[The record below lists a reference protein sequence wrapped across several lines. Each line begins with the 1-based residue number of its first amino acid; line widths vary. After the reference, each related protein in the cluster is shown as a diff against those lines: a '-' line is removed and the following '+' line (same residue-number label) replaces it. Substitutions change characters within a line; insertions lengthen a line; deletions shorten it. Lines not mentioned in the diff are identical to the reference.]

1 MHTCRLAR
9 RLIWRSHAAAHR
21 PLLPAVATGTVE
33 ERSIVEPVRRV
44 LKQKVRSRQL
54 LQRPQTG
61 PIGHGSKRRASTA
74 GNWVV
79 EWVTVL
85 ERAGNAG

>member
-1 MHTCRLAR
+1 MCWASASVYVVRNACSLPVAICAVH
-9 RLIWRSHAAAHR
+9 SHVCAAAHR

-54 LQRPQTG
+54 LRRLQSV
-61 PIGHGSKRRASTA
+61 GHG
-74 GNWVV
+74 VDLC
-79 EWVTVL
+79 VL
-85 ERAGNAG
+85 CVW